1 MDAALSGQ
9 QLTVFGILVAAVAL
23 LLSGRIRADL
33 VAVLIVL
40 SLAYFGVLKSDDA
53 LAGFGSEPAIVLLS
67 TFVLGAGLRETGVV
81 DQLGALIARA
91 GGASYPRLLGALLP
105 AAALL
110 SAVSQRVSSTTLLV
124 PAALQVCRERGVAP
138 SRVLLPALHGAAL
151 GGPITLMGVP
161 ALLIASQILTR
172 AGRPPLGMFSTAPLG
187 LAVTAVGALFLMLLA
202 RRLLPA
208 RGGEV
213 AFGPLDQG
221 EYVTELTICPDSAF
235 LGKTVADVERANTF
249 RVFVTGWRRGG
260 RPVRAPFGD
269 RPLEAGD
276 VLLVRTTPEE
286 IVAIQRE
293 AGIELRPVVQH
304 RAQPAERDGH
314 VQHDDKAD
322 ADPEAF
328 AAKLAQA
335 IVAPGS
341 DLAGRSLSDLD
352 FRRRYGAVVVGLWRR
367 RGWLSEE
374 LARIRLRPG
383 DVLVIHG
390 DEEALARVAGDPGF
404 LMMVPVVGEHRLRH
418 RARLAIG
425 ILLAT
430 VAVAGSGLLSV
441 GIASLAGAAAIVLTG
456 CLRPRQAYRAID
468 PRAYMFLA
476 GAIPLGEALEKSGA
490 AQVAAGWLQ
499 LGLGG
504 LAASPLV
511 VLVLLFAVGALASQ
525 LLSDVATVAVLG
537 PVAAALAE
545 ALHRPPE
552 AFVVCLALAAVTTVL
567 TPFAHPSAQL
577 VAGPGR
583 YRQADFLRVGIPLA
597 LLTGFVVTFGTQA
610 VWPT

>member
-1 MDAALSGQ
+1 MNVALSGQ
-9 QLTVFGILVAAVAL
+9 QLTVFAILVAAVAL
-23 LLSGRIRADL
+23 LLSRRIRADL
-33 VAVLIVL
+33 IAILVIL
-40 SLAYFGVLKSDDA
+40 SLAYFGVLKSDEA
-53 LAGFGSEPAIVLLS
+53 LAGFGSEPAIVMLS
-67 TFVLGAGLRETGVV
+67 TFVLGAALRETGVL
-81 DQLGALIARA
+81 DQLGSLIGHA
-91 GGASYPRLLGALLP
+91 GGASHPRLLGALLS

-110 SAVSQRVSSTTLLV
+110 SAVSQRVTSTTLLV
-124 PAALQVCRERGVAP
+124 PSALQVCRQRGVAP
-138 SRVLLPALHGAAL
+138 SQVLLPMLHGAAL

-161 ALLIASQILTR
+161 ALLIASGVLTR
-172 AGRPPLGMFSTAPLG
+172 AGRPPLGMFSIAPVA
-187 LAVTAVGALFLMLLA
+187 LALTAVGILFCVLLA

-208 RGGEV
+208 RGGEA
-213 AFGPLDQG
+213 AFGPLDHG
-221 EYVTELTICPDSAF
+221 EYVTELTICPESAF
-235 LGKTVADVERANTF
+235 VGQSVADLERANTF
-249 RVFVTGWRRGG
+249 RVFVTGWLRGG
-260 RPVRAPFGD
+260 RPVRAPFGE

-293 AGIELRPVVQH
+293 SGVELRPVVQH
-304 RAQPAERDGH
+304 RPEPAKRDGH
-314 VQHDDKAD
+314 LEDEDRAD

-425 ILLAT
+425 ILVAT
-430 VAVAGSGLLSV
+430 VAVAGSGLLSI
-441 GIASLAGAAAIVLTG
+441 GIASLAGGAAMVLTG

-468 PRAYMFLA
+468 ARAYVFLA

-490 AQVAAGWLQ
+490 AQVVAGWLQ

-504 LAASPLV
+504 LAGSPLV
-511 VLVLLFAVGALASQ
+511 VLLVLFAVGGLATQ
-525 LLSDVATVAVLG
+525 LLSDVATVAVFA

-545 ALHRPPE
+545 ALGRPPE
-552 AFVVCLALAAVTTVL
+552 AFVVCLALAAVTTIL

-583 YRQADFLRVGIPLA
+583 YRPADFVRVGLPLA
-597 LLTGFVVTFGTQA
+597 VLSALVVAVGTQLLGPA
-610 VWPT
+610 

>member
-1 MDAALSGQ
+1 
-9 QLTVFGILVAAVAL
+9 
-23 LLSGRIRADL
+23 
-33 VAVLIVL
+33 
-40 SLAYFGVLKSDDA
+40 
-53 LAGFGSEPAIVLLS
+53 
-67 TFVLGAGLRETGVV
+67 
-81 DQLGALIARA
+81 
-91 GGASYPRLLGALLP
+91 
-105 AAALL
+105 
-110 SAVSQRVSSTTLLV
+110 
-124 PAALQVCRERGVAP
+124 VCRERGVAP
-138 SRVLLPALHGAAL
+138 SRVLLPTLHGAAL

-161 ALLIASQILTR
+161 ALLVAGGVLTR
-172 AGRPPLGMFSTAPLG
+172 AGRPPLSMFSTAPVALV
-187 LAVTAVGALFLMLLA
+187 LTAVGALFLMLLG

-208 RGGEV
+208 RGGDA
-213 AFGPLDQG
+213 AFGPLDHG
-221 EYVTELTICPDSAF
+221 EYVTELSICADSAF

-249 RVFVTGWRRGG
+249 RVFVTGWLRGG
-260 RPVRAPFGD
+260 RPVRAPFSD
-269 RPLEAGD
+269 RRLEAGD

-293 AGIELRPVVQH
+293 PGVELRPVVQH
-304 RAQPAERDGH
+304 RPPPAERDGH
-314 VQHDDKAD
+314 AQQDDKTD
-322 ADPEAF
+322 TDPEAF

-335 IVAPGS
+335 IVGPGS

-430 VAVAGSGLLSV
+430 VALAGSGVLSV
-441 GIASLAGAAAIVLTG
+441 GIASLAGASAIVLTG

-468 PRAYMFLA
+468 ARAYLFLA

-490 AQVAAGWLQ
+490 ARVAAGWLQ
-499 LGLGG
+499 LGVGG
-504 LAASPLV
+504 LASSPLL
-511 VLVLLFAVGALASQ
+511 VLVALFTLGALATQ

-545 ALHRPPE
+545 ALGRPPE
-552 AFVVCLALAAVTTVL
+552 AFVVCLALAAVTTIL
-567 TPFAHPSAQL
+567 TPFAHPSAQF

-583 YRQADFLRVGIPLA
+583 YRPTDFLRVGIPLA
-597 LLTGFVVTFGTQA
+597 VLNGLVITLAAQLL
-610 VWPT
+610 WPA